1 MWQDLNLRFPT
12 SKAGRLN
19 QTFSH
24 TDKLWWRPG
33 VSNPSRHSTCKAEP
47 QPSAAPIY
55 WYPRQVTLL
64 RLRVISTVLYFLT
77 KGAINTIMKTYK
89 NFTPC
94 GLNFH
99 LSLIDGVCCM
109 IVYDRFFCEYHM
121 QYFTN
126 INKALGFIN
135 NLWLVVIVGLEPTID
150 CVWSNCISHYAILPY
165 RNTLL
170 IIFMYTITWQV
181 ALCLSLPCN

>member
-1 MWQDLNLRFPT
+1 MLAFVLD
-12 SKAGRLN
+12 
-19 QTFSH
+19 
-24 TDKLWWRPG
+24 WWRLG

-109 IVYDRFFCEYHM
+109 IVYDRFFCEYHI

-126 INKALGFIN
+126 INKALCFIN
-135 NLWLVVIVGLEPTID
+135 NL
-150 CVWSNCISHYAILPY
+150 
-165 RNTLL
+165 
-170 IIFMYTITWQV
+170 
-181 ALCLSLPCN
+181 

>member
-99 LSLIDGVCCM
+99 LSLIEGVCCM
-109 IVYDRFFCEYHM
+109 IVYDRFFCEYHI

-126 INKALGFIN
+126 INKALCFIN
-135 NLWLVVIVGLEPTID
+135 NLWLVDVSRFELLTCSVWRRCTTAVLYIYNWCSLLVTIQ
-150 CVWSNCISHYAILPY
+150 CLY
-165 RNTLL
+165 
-170 IIFMYTITWQV
+170 ITNV
-181 ALCLSLPCN
+181 L

>member
-1 MWQDLNLRFPT
+1 MGNDPILSLSQSEVLNLYTMVTINNWSVWQDLNLRFPT

-47 QPSAAPIY
+47 QPSAAPINTGTQCWLRSNYSRLIKTVPHHSVY
-55 WYPRQVTLL
+55 W
-64 RLRVISTVLYFLT
+64 
-77 KGAINTIMKTYK
+77 AINTIMKTYK
-89 NFTPC
+89 NITPG

-109 IVYDRFFCEYHM
+109 IVYDRYFCEYQI

-126 INKALGFIN
+126 INKALRFIN
-135 NLWLVVIVGLEPTID
+135 NL
-150 CVWSNCISHYAILPY
+150 
-165 RNTLL
+165 
-170 IIFMYTITWQV
+170 
-181 ALCLSLPCN
+181 

>member
-1 MWQDLNLRFPT
+1 MSVWQDLNLRFPT

-24 TDKLWWRPG
+24 TDK
-33 VSNPSRHSTCKAEP
+33 T
-47 QPSAAPIY
+47 

-89 NFTPC
+89 NITPG

-99 LSLIDGVCCM
+99 LSLCDGVCCM
-109 IVYDRFFCEYHM
+109 IVYDRYFCEYQV

-135 NLWLVVIVGLEPTID
+135 NL
-150 CVWSNCISHYAILPY
+150 
-165 RNTLL
+165 
-170 IIFMYTITWQV
+170 
-181 ALCLSLPCN
+181 